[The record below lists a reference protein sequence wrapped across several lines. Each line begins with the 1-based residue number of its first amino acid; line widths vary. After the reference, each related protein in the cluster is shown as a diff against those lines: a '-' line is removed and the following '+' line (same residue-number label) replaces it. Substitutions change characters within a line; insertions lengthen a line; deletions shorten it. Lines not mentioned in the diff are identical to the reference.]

1 MGSILDR
8 PVIILSAPRWE
19 LPCLRTI
26 GLSDQVF
33 LITEVAR
40 HLKQRNCPEGRSGL
54 SDAELRRAHFLLG
67 GPTNRARSPNVLF
80 SIGRSPLARPY
91 FFISLLPK
99 SVPLKDIAIGNH
111 QSG

>member
-54 SDAELRRAHFLLG
+54 SDAELRRAHFCVA
-67 GPTNRARSPNVLF
+67 ARQTAPVLF
-80 SIGRSPLARPY
+80 SIGR
-91 FFISLLPK
+91 LPK
-99 SVPLKDIAIGNH
+99 SVLKDIGIGNH
-111 QSG
+111 